1 MTCPHCG
8 APVTEQEKTKTL
20 SEIGSDLVD
29 SLKTTVQSALGT
41 ASQSSPAAPTT
52 SPKAEVSAKNRFVAG
67 ILGVLLGAWGI
78 HNFYLGRIGRG
89 VVQILICWTGISW
102 IWGLIE
108 GLLCLTGNYKDG
120 KGKPLA

>member
-1 MTCPHCG
+1 M
-8 APVTEQEKTKTL
+8 TEQEKTKTL